1 MKNAMALNMRSYWAG
16 LKAVLVFTVIV
27 IVYTF
32 LMTGIGQLGMPDKA
46 NGSMVTNASGQ
57 VVGSSLIG
65 QSFVD
70 KDGNALPQYFQS
82 RPSAAS
88 DPNLPEDQ
96 TDNVNYAANA
106 SSGTNKGHQDED
118 LIKSVTELRSEI
130 AKREGVSVKQVPAD
144 ATTSSS
150 SGLDPN
156 ISPEYA
162 AIQVRRVA
170 KERGLTEEQVEQ
182 QVKKYTTGRGLGFVG
197 EPVVN
202 VVQLNLALDNLQ

>member
-1 MKNAMALNMRSYWAG
+1 MKSSMSLNLRSYWAG
-16 LKAVLVFTVIV
+16 FKAVIVFTVIV
-27 IVYTF
+27 VVYTF
-32 LMTGIGQLGMPDKA
+32 VLAGIGQLGMPDKA
-46 NGSMVTNASGQ
+46 NGSMITNAQGE

-65 QSFVD
+65 QSFTD
-70 KDGNALPQYFQS
+70 ENGDALPQYFQS